1 MEDKKPA
8 SEKSNEK
15 GIVTGF
21 IVTLT
26 VIVLV
31 ALAGVLFLRPKD
43 PYIQGQAD
51 ADQVRISSK
60 VPGRIESILVKEGQ
74 SVKQG
79 DTLGRLYIPDL
90 EAKKAQAQAA
100 LSAAEAQN
108 KKAVKGTRSEQ
119 ITAAYQ
125 VWQKAR
131 AGEDIA
137 EKSYRRMENLFAEGV
152 VSAQKRDEALANY
165 KAMQASEQ
173 AARSQY
179 QMAVNGA
186 EKEDREA
193 AAAMVERAAGAMQEI
208 DSYIAESVLVS
219 PIDGEVSEI
228 FPLRGELVGTGAPVM
243 NILDTDNIWVSFN
256 VREDELGKLKMGTEF
271 SARVP
276 ALDSREIR
284 LKVTYL
290 KDLGT
295 YAAWKATKTNG
306 QFDIKTFEVRARPLE
321 KVPDLRAGMTVLLER
336 KSLK

>member
-1 MEDKKPA
+1 MEDKK
-8 SEKSNEK
+8 STIEKSNEK
-15 GIVTGF
+15 SMVTGF
-21 IVTLT
+21 IVTIG

-90 EAKKAQAQAA
+90 KAKKAQAEAA

-125 VWQKAR
+125 VWQKAK

-137 EKSYRRMENLFAEGV
+137 GKSYRRMENLFAEGV

-208 DSYIAESVLVS
+208 DSYIAESVLIS

-243 NILDTDNIWVSFN
+243 NILDTDNIWISFN

-276 ALDSREIR
+276 ALDNREIR

-306 QFDIKTFEVRARPLE
+306 QFDIKTFEVRARPEE

-336 KSLK
+336 KTLN

>member
-1 MEDKKPA
+1 MEDKKSA

-15 GIVTGF
+15 SMVTGF

-193 AAAMVERAAGAMQEI
+193 AAAMVERAAGAMKEI
-208 DSYIAESVLVS
+208 DSYIAESVLIS

-243 NILDTDNIWVSFN
+243 NILDTDNIWVSFS

-271 SARVP
+271 SARIP
-276 ALDSREIR
+276 ALDNREIR

>member
-1 MEDKKPA
+1 MEDKKSA

-15 GIVTGF
+15 SMVTGF
-21 IVTLT
+21 IVTIG

-79 DTLGRLYIPDL
+79 DTLGRLYIPEL

-152 VSAQKRDEALANY
+152 VSAQKRDEAQANY

-193 AAAMVERAAGAMQEI
+193 AAAMVERAAGAMKEI
-208 DSYIAESVLVS
+208 DSYIAESVLIS

-276 ALDSREIR
+276 ALDNREIR

-306 QFDIKTFEVRARPLE
+306 QFDIKTFEVRARPKE

>member
-1 MEDKKPA
+1 MEDKKSA

-15 GIVTGF
+15 SMVTGF
-21 IVTLT
+21 IVTIG

-125 VWQKAR
+125 VWQKAK

-256 VREDELGKLKMGTEF
+256 VREDELGKLKMGTVF

-276 ALDSREIR
+276 ALDNREIQ

-306 QFDIKTFEVRARPLE
+306 QFDIKTFEVRARTEE

-336 KSLK
+336 KTLN

>member
-1 MEDKKPA
+1 MEDKKSA
-8 SEKSNEK
+8 DEKSNGK
-15 GIVTGF
+15 SMLTGF
-21 IVTLT
+21 IVTIG

-60 VPGRIESILVKEGQ
+60 VPGRIESILVTEGQ

-90 EAKKAQAQAA
+90 EAKKAQAEAA

-125 VWQKAR
+125 LWQKAK

-137 EKSYRRMENLFAEGV
+137 GKSYRRMENLFAEGV

-179 QMAVNGA
+179 RMAVNGA

-208 DSYIAESVLVS
+208 DSYIAESVLIS

-271 SARVP
+271 SARIP
-276 ALDSREIR
+276 ALDNREIR

-306 QFDIKTFEVRARPLE
+306 QFDIKTFEVRARPEE

-336 KSLK
+336 KTLN

>member
-15 GIVTGF
+15 GMVTGF